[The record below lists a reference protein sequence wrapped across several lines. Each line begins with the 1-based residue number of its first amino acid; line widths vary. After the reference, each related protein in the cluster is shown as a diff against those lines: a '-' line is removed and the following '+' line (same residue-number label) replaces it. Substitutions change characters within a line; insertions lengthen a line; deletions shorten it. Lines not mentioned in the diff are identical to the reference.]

1 MKFVKVL
8 LKLVIWLAVLGGIG
22 YGVQYYL
29 KTKKTETTTISYRTA
44 PIVHTDIFRTVEA
57 TGTVQPIKEV
67 EVGAQVNGRIV
78 KLFVDYNS
86 VVTNGQIV
94 ALIDPQVYEA
104 NYKSAL
110 GELHTNEANIK
121 KCEAQL
127 VLAEKTLKRK
137 QELVKS
143 NMAPVADYD
152 NALEARDTA
161 IASLEAAKASVERS
175 QASVSQARANL
186 NYCTIISPV
195 NGVVIVRS
203 VDEGQTVVSSMNA
216 VPIFKIATD
225 LKRIQVEATVPE
237 ADIGSVKEGQVVTF
251 TVDSYPGLKFKGE
264 VRQVRM
270 ASTTTSSVVT
280 YPVIIEA
287 DNIGSKLFPG
297 MTANISVHID
307 EAKGVLAV
315 TSAAFRYKPAAMPPP
330 AGAAQAMPGAPA
342 AAAQAKPAAAEQKLD
357 EHHKA
362 LYLLDAKGEPEKVIV
377 EIGLSDGNFTQIK
390 SPADLDHREAV
401 LGIAMPQAFGKMGPQ
416 GGAGSSNPFMPK
428 HPARRPTNSGKGGG
442 PR

>member
-1 MKFVKVL
+1 MKIVKTLVKL
-8 LKLVIWLAVLGGIG
+8 LVWLAVLGGG
-22 YGVQYYL
+22 ATYGWRYYSS
-29 KTKKTETTTISYRTA
+29 KQTEAAVITYRTA
-44 PIVHTDIFRTVEA
+44 PVLRTDIFRTVEA
-57 TGTVQPIKEV
+57 TGTVEPIKEV
-67 EVGAQVNGRIV
+67 EVGAQVNGRII

-86 VVTNGQIV
+86 TVTNGQVV

-110 GELHTNEANIK
+110 GELHSNEANIK

-152 NALEARDTA
+152 TALEVRDTA
-161 IASLEAAKASVERS
+161 IASLEQAKASVERS
-175 QASVSQARANL
+175 QATVSQAKANL
-186 NYCTIISPV
+186 DYCTIISPV
-195 NGVVIVRS
+195 NGIVIVRS

-237 ADIGSVKEGQVVTF
+237 ADIGNVKEGQAVTF
-251 TVDSYPGLKFKGE
+251 TVDSYPSLKFKGE

-287 DNIGSKLFPG
+287 DNLGGKLYPG
-297 MTANISVHID
+297 MTANIAVQID
-307 EAKGVLAV
+307 EAKDVLAV
-315 TSAAFRYKPAAMPPP
+315 TAAAFRYKPQPLPAAAGAPAGAPAGVPPPP
-330 AGAAQAMPGAPA
+330 AT
-342 AAAQAKPAAAEQKLD
+342 AKPPKKDEAENGLQP
-357 EHHKA
+357 
-362 LYLLDAKGEPEKVIV
+362 LYLMGADGQPEKVMV
-377 EIGLSDGNFTQIK
+377 KVGLTDGSFTEISSETKLEG
-390 SPADLDHREAV
+390 REAV
-401 LGIAMPQAFGKMGPQ
+401 LGVNAPVLAGGGKS
-416 GGAGSSNPFMPK
+416 AGNSNPFMPK
-428 HPARRPTNSGKGGG
+428 PPGRQRRPNAGPGG